1 MLANLPFAIRSLGQ
15 DIQAR
20 QRRQRLQLMPHA
32 IAAARRLLARARGAA
47 LVGYTSLMLLFAV
60 AAVAMLGHASG
71 SAKPARNASITS
83 SD

>member
-1 MLANLPFAIRSLGQ
+1 MHR
-15 DIQAR
+15 
-20 QRRQRLQLMPHA
+20 A

-71 SAKPARNASITS
+71 SAKPTRNANITS

>member
-1 MLANLPFAIRSLGQ
+1 MSR
-15 DIQAR
+15 
-20 QRRQRLQLMPHA
+20 A

-60 AAVAMLGHASG
+60 AAVAMLGHASE
-71 SAKPARNASITS
+71 SAKPMRNASITS

>member
-1 MLANLPFAIRSLGQ
+1 M
-15 DIQAR
+15 
-20 QRRQRLQLMPHA
+20 RRA

-60 AAVAMLGHASG
+60 AAVAMLGHAGG
-71 SAKPARNASITS
+71 SAKPTRNTSITA

>member
-1 MLANLPFAIRSLGQ
+1 M
-15 DIQAR
+15 
-20 QRRQRLQLMPHA
+20 QRA
-32 IAAARRLLARARGAA
+32 TAAARRLLARARSAA

-71 SAKPARNASITS
+71 TAKSTRNTNITS